1 MRLVSPS
8 SPSFSPTDF
17 AASYRLTDP
26 AMGSEMI
33 LILEDNDERIA
44 AFESVVARLEPR
56 TDLRVWRD
64 AHTFMAEAGSFLP
77 RSVLISLDHDVNRM
91 PGS

>member
-1 MRLVSPS
+1 ML
-8 SPSFSPTDF
+8 
-17 AASYRLTDP
+17 
-26 AMGSEMI
+26 SEMI
-33 LILEDNDERIA
+33 LILEDNDDRIA
-44 AFESVVARLEPR
+44 AFESSVARLEPR

-64 AHTFMAEAGSFLP
+64 AQTFLAEAGAFLP